1 MQELMTGVYYTH
13 WIICGDGARK
23 LPNGGNANLISQYI
37 KILKIYWVNG
47 GSIIFWNDNKP
58 FTFECNLFLEMAE
71 FPGDVSKT
79 KFRFGG
85 NHDGK
90 KIMYQVI

>member
-1 MQELMTGVYYTH
+1 M
-13 WIICGDGARK
+13 
-23 LPNGGNANLISQYI
+23 
-37 KILKIYWVNG
+37 NG